1 MVKDFQ
7 VILKNPNK
15 IEKTGSNN
23 ESDTDS
29 KLLTK
34 LMYTLSYPL
43 KKESLLYDN
52 VLSLYLVIVHK
63 R

>member
-7 VILKNPNK
+7 VLVKNPNK
-15 IEKTGSNN
+15 IEKKGSNN

-34 LMYTLSYPL
+34 LYTPL
-43 KKESLLYDN
+43 VIFEKESLLYDK
-52 VLSLYLVIVHK
+52 LLRPSL